1 MTDRSSIPEEVPLR
15 APERLTGIR
24 KVWDVLKRSA
34 KEFVADDPMA
44 HAATIAYYTIFSLPA
59 VMILTVMVA
68 ASVYDEV
75 TVREAL
81 ITQAGKLIGY
91 GTADDLKG
99 MLESA
104 RVTETRF
111 LAKVVG
117 SIALVVSASAVFAS
131 LQTTLNRV
139 WQVKAVPG
147 RAILRYLSTRLIS
160 LALVACFGFLI
171 LVSLVLDAAL
181 VAFGERLVLWLSGI
195 AAILLALLNI
205 ALSFSIVTL
214 IFALIF
220 KVLPDARIR
229 WRDVWPGAL
238 ITSLLF
244 TLGKY
249 LISTYIGLSNVGD
262 AYGAAGA
269 VIIIL
274 VWVYYSTVI
283 MLFGA
288 HYTHVSTRDH
298 GNGVVPMK
306 HAALDTEAQRS
317 AGIAL
322 EGDKA
327 KPTS

>member
-1 MTDRSSIPEEVPLR
+1 MNSPVRSEDAAASSS
-15 APERLTGIR
+15 AQLTGLA
-24 KVWDVLKRSA
+24 KAWDVLKRTG
-34 KEFVADDPMA
+34 KEFIADDPMA

-59 VMILTVMVA
+59 VMIITMMVA
-68 ASVYDEV
+68 ASFYDEA
-75 TVREAL
+75 TVRAAL
-81 ITQAGKLIGY
+81 VTQAGKLIGH
-91 GTADDLKG
+91 GTADDLQG

-111 LAKVVG
+111 LAKAIGLV
-117 SIALVVSASAVFAS
+117 ALAVSASAVFAS

-147 RAILRYLSTRLIS
+147 RAIWRYLSTRLIS
-160 LALVACFGFLI
+160 LALVACFGFLM
-171 LVSLVLDAAL
+171 LVSLVLDAVL
-181 VAFGERLVLWLSGI
+181 VAFGERLTLWLSGI
-195 AAILLALLNI
+195 AAVLLALLNI
-205 ALSFSIVTL
+205 ALSFGIVTL

-238 ITSLLF
+238 ITALLF
-244 TLGKY
+244 SLGKY
-249 LISTYIGLSNVGD
+249 LISTYIRLSNVGD

-298 GNGVVPMK
+298 GSGVVPMK
-306 HAALDTEAQRS
+306 HATVDAEAQRTAEVAVS
-317 AGIAL
+317 A
-322 EGDKA
+322 DPP
-327 KPTS
+327 KPAS